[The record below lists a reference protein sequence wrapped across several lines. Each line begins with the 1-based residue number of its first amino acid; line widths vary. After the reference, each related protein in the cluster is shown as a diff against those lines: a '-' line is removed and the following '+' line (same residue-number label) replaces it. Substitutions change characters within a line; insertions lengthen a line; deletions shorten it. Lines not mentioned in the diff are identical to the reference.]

1 MNYVFIQKESG
12 RVRCEAVVQAV
23 KAIQAK
29 LCQIETVDMDKAIKR
44 LRAASQPPPVSFL
57 LTSIST
63 FFLPIFERLTS
74 NLICIYAHIDVPKI
88 ITYMVLV
95 IFFSKRFI
103 LF

>member
-44 LRAASQPPPVSFL
+44 LRAASQPPPVSLF
-57 LTSIST
+57 LTSIS
-63 FFLPIFERLTS
+63 FLPIFELFIL
-74 NLICIYAHIDVPKI
+74 NLIYIYAHIDIPQI
-88 ITYMVLV
+88 IFHMLFV
-95 IFFSKRFI
+95 IFSTESYIYFDK
-103 LF
+103 